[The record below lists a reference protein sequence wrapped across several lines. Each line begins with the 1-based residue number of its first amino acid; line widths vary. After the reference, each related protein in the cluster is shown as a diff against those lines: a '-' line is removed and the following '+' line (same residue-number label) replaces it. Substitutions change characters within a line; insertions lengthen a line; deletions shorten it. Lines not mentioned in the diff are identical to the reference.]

1 MAAHVRL
8 KDDFTEDE
16 KCHYLVSRL
25 ISVSYVNIFIKKGL
39 QKPLYILQTKQAIVP
54 GASVAF
60 APTFLRSVCVCV
72 CVCVCERERER
83 ERERETERE
92 RNKLP
97 AGILVIAEALAL
109 G

>member
-8 KDDFTEDE
+8 KDAFTEDE

-39 QKPLYILQTKQAIVP
+39 QKLLYILQTKQAIVP

-72 CVCVCERERER
+72 CVCERERER
-83 ERERETERE
+83 EREREKETNYMKESLSSQ
-92 RNKLP
+92 KPLLW
-97 AGILVIAEALAL
+97 AD
-109 G
+109 

>member
-8 KDDFTEDE
+8 KDAFTEDE
-16 KCHYLVSRL
+16 KFHYLVSRL
-25 ISVSYVNIFIKKGL
+25 ISISYVNIFIKKGL

-72 CVCVCERERER
+72 CVCVC
-83 ERERETERE
+83 
-92 RNKLP
+92 
-97 AGILVIAEALAL
+97 V
-109 G
+109 

>member
-8 KDDFTEDE
+8 KDAFTEDE

-60 APTFLRSVCVCV
+60 APTFLWSVCVCVYVCVVCVCV
-72 CVCVCERERER
+72 CVCVCER
-83 ERERETERE
+83 ERE